1 MRKCII
7 DQQTNQCV
15 NIIELEDN
23 ETFHTVNNN
32 HVLSS
37 RHDGE
42 IGWHLIDDEWV
53 REQLPE
59 PDVASEAIRRRNKYL
74 RLTDKYVLPDFPL
87 SDELKSAI
95 FNYRQLLRDLTD
107 QSGFP
112 NNIVWP
118 EQPFDIQK

>member
-1 MRKCII
+1 MRKCVI

-15 NIIELEDN
+15 NII
-23 ETFHTVNNN
+23 
-32 HVLSS
+32 VLDDGIPFNSSNSDHILAS

-42 IGWHLIDDEWV
+42 IGWHLVDGEWV

-59 PDVASEAIRRRNKYL
+59 PDVASQAIRKRNKYL

-87 SDELKSAI
+87 SAELKVAM